1 MTELDIKYSEKKK
14 FEAGLVKGREEGA
27 AKRNAEIAKSMK
39 DKGFQT
45 SEISE
50 ITGLSAE
57 VIAAL

>member
-27 AKRNAEIAKSMK
+27 AKRNAEIARSMK

-45 SEISE
+45 SEIS
-50 ITGLSAE
+50 